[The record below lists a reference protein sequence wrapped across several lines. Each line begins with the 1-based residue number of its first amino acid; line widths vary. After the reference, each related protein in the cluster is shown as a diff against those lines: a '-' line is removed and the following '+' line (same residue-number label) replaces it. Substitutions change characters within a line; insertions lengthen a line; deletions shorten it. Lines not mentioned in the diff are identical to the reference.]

1 MRMQQTLQKEIQ
13 EFKRWIEVEK
23 DDSTYKRDLIKRI
36 ELINWVLETMNNPD
50 IFIREIIESKIN
62 EIILA
67 INKIYS
73 VFESDILHSE
83 LRPRLDFILSL

>member
-1 MRMQQTLQKEIQ
+1 
-13 EFKRWIEVEK
+13 
-23 DDSTYKRDLIKRI
+23 
-36 ELINWVLETMNNPD
+36 MNNPD

-73 VFESDILHSE
+73 VFKLDILHSE